1 MAQKLPEVH
10 IIGEIL
16 HGYQFSSS
24 NAFAKFTIKSGDQW
38 DCVGGNQSG
47 QTQVDYPG
55 MVSFVFYIPY
65 YMCIYIYILNKIFSL
80 KRNIFGIIQ

>member
-38 DCVGGNQSG
+38 ECVGGNQSG

-55 MVSFVFYIPY
+55 MVSFVVPFFCCCIIYQYDARCYI
-65 YMCIYIYILNKIFSL
+65 
-80 KRNIFGIIQ
+80 